1 MGNRAALHYC
11 HQLLPTEIAML
22 DMKQH
27 SGAAAPFGHGGVPDL
42 PAPDDD
48 VDSLLQAIDDGADPV
63 AVRRALLVYGTAGH
77 ARAGLHGRAAH

>member
-1 MGNRAALHYC
+1 
-11 HQLLPTEIAML
+11 LPTEIAMP
-22 DMKQH
+22 DMNQH

-42 PAPDDD
+42 HAPAPDDD

-77 ARAGLHGRAAH
+77 ARAGLHAQAGAH